1 MKGIDIVMIKLN
13 KNTII
18 YGIISV
24 IILFI
29 GILIGTVI
37 TNKGEDL
44 DISEELRP
52 IIKAFCDIE
61 SDMTSE
67 EVKEI
72 LKKVNGDV
80 EYKSFANID
89 AYKDE
94 EFYAVN
100 VEDER
105 LRIDFKGG
113 KIWIKGYTRNS
124 SKTMWA
130 DTSKV
135 YYKQYNENDVNN
147 IKLFENKKTL
157 MEDASEDTIEKFT
170 KILFN

>member
-1 MKGIDIVMIKLN
+1 MIKLN

-29 GILIGTVI
+29 GILIGTAI

-44 DISEELRP
+44 DTSEELRP
-52 IIKAFCDIE
+52 IIKAFCDID
-61 SDMTSE
+61 SDMSSE
-67 EVKEI
+67 DVKEI

-80 EYKSFANID
+80 EYKSFANTD

-94 EFYAVN
+94 EFYAIN

-105 LRIDFKGG
+105 LRIDFKDD
-113 KIWIKGYTRNS
+113 KIWIKEYTRNS
-124 SKTMWA
+124 SKIMWA
-130 DTSKV
+130 DTSRV
-135 YYKQYNENDVNN
+135 YYKQYNEDNVNS
-147 IKLFENKKTL
+147 IKLFENEKTL
-157 MEDASEDTIEKFT
+157 MENATEDTIEKFT